1 MAVRDDGTAVEHAL
15 RRLFEGVDGGA
26 WDVVRAV
33 FAPEVELDYGAPER
47 LAPDAIVAR
56 WQPLFGT
63 FDRTEHRVR
72 TGAVRIS
79 GDVATVSSTFDAEHV
94 LEDAEGGPTWTLRG
108 RYEHELYR
116 TADGWKITR
125 MRMVPEGVAGNGEL
139 LAQAQRR
146 AGLTGF
152 RTERVAF
159 DSGGDRLAGVLHLP
173 EGVRPGK
180 LDGVVVTGS
189 WTTVKEQMPAEY
201 ARRLAAAGFAALVF
215 DFRGFGESGG
225 APREYEDPARK
236 AADLRAAA
244 RFLRGRAEV
253 DARRVSLF
261 AICAS
266 TGYAALASA
275 SDPDL
280 HRLVLV
286 APWLHDAEL
295 VRQVYGGDDG
305 VRARLAAA
313 DAAERRAR
321 ESGQVDAVPAASS
334 TDASAA
340 MYWPALFLDYYLNP
354 RRGAI
359 PQWRN
364 RFAVASWRPWLT
376 FDAPSLASGVRAPTL
391 VVHSEAAAIPAGAR
405 RFEERLRVPHES
417 VWLENRTQFRF
428 YDDAETIDDA
438 VQRATRFLRAPTAAA
453 PGAAAR

>member
-1 MAVRDDGTAVEHAL
+1 MTNRDDATAVEHAL
-15 RRLFEGVDGGA
+15 RRLFEAVDGGA
-26 WDVVRAV
+26 WDAVRAV
-33 FAPEVELDYGAPER
+33 FAPEVELDYGAPEK

-72 TGAVRIS
+72 TGAVKIS

-94 LEDAEGGPTWTLRG
+94 LEDADGGPTWTLRG
-108 RYEHELYR
+108 RYEHELFR
-116 TADGWKITR
+116 THDGWKITR

-152 RTERVAF
+152 RTERVSF

-173 EGVRPGK
+173 DDALPGK
-180 LDGVVVTGS
+180 LDALVVTGS
-189 WTTVKEQMPAEY
+189 WTTVKEQMPAQY

-215 DFRGFGESGG
+215 DFRGFGESAG

-236 AADLRAAA
+236 AEDILAAA
-244 RFLRGRAEV
+244 RFLRGRPEV
-253 DARRVSLF
+253 DARRISLF

-275 SDPDL
+275 SEPDL

-286 APWLHDAEL
+286 APWLQDPALARE
-295 VRQVYGGDDG
+295 VYGGEDG

-321 ESGQVDAVPAASS
+321 ESGEMDAVPAASS
-334 TDASAA
+334 TDPSAA

-376 FDAPSLASGVRAPTL
+376 FDAPSLAPSVRAPTL
-391 VVHSEAAAIPAGAR
+391 IVHSDAAAIPAGAH

-417 VWLENRTQFRF
+417 VWLENRNQFRF
-428 YDDAETIDDA
+428 YDDAETIDE
-438 VQRATRFLRAPTAAA
+438 VMRHATRFLRARD
-453 PGAAAR
+453 GAGR